1 VICHFR
7 ERFSGVRLAVTATP
21 TACARRYAGSW
32 CRPAGQRWLATALC
46 SGASVPRA
54 DDEAPAGKPAI
65 SLVVPQRVPRDRT
78 TSFLRK
84 GNCRAVS
91 AFGQRPGCSNRQWP
105 PFGDPSLIAV
115 AAGTYCGAVPR
126 RTARRVSRPARRAV
140 RRVCR
145 RVIPAV
151 WASASDTGSTVGIA
165 ARPNAPTPA
174 TVAAFAAAS
183 PRRETALR
191 REITPDLISSMTNS
205 RIRTPYAKRFYMNV
219 KLNASMRIT
228 LVGAGGK
235 PGWHVKGRAPTWQ
248 VRGSIQNGSFRLRQ
262 NRPARHRYCPVG
274 RSQRLSNTFFARP
287 RSTCGAINFS
297 YA

>member
-1 VICHFR
+1 MIIASPPDLAPITGYR
-7 ERFSGVRLAVTATP
+7 IGNGQSGDIRAFARAPLILPRDGRL
-21 TACARRYAGSW
+21 
-32 CRPAGQRWLATALC
+32 Q
-46 SGASVPRA
+46 RA
-54 DDEAPAGKPAI
+54 DQIIVVGHRPQPRRRMYGKLQNSQI
-65 SLVVPQRVPRDRT
+65 D
-78 TSFLRK
+78 K
-84 GNCRAVS
+84 GHPSVT
-91 AFGQRPGCSNRQWP
+91 
-105 PFGDPSLIAV
+105 PSLIAV

-126 RTARRVSRPARRAV
+126 RTARRVARPARRAV

-262 NRPARHRYCPVG
+262 NRPARHRYCPIG
-274 RSQRLSNTFFARP
+274 RSQRLSNTFFARA
-287 RSTCGAINFS
+287 RSTCGPISFS